1 MQQVLSTFSRIVQK
15 DRNLTGTLFK
25 RPFESAPRT
34 TDKEKRSSLIYLY
47 NNPVEK
53 RLFNHAVDDRWTF
66 LAYAKGTFPFSEKLV
81 KRNVR
86 FALRT
91 ACDYVDREEKAGR

>member
-1 MQQVLSTFSRIVQK
+1 MRSFMQQVLSTFSRIVQK
-15 DRNLTGTLFK
+15 DRNLTGTL
-25 RPFESAPRT
+25 
-34 TDKEKRSSLIYLY
+34 
-47 NNPVEK
+47 
-53 RLFNHAVDDRWTF
+53 